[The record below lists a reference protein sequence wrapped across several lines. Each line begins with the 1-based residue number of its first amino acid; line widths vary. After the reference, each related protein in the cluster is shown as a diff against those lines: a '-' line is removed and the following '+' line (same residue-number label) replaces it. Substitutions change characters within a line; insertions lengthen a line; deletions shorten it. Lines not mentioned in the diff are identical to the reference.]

1 MNSTVTPAI
10 DPRTEAWP
18 GDQGVVSP
26 PGYLKH
32 LLRLIGQ
39 DTAARLKT
47 VWHCYTHTQPTSCM
61 TTRQPLV
68 MQRRSLSALIVPEAA
83 SRKLRRG
90 VQRLLALC
98 LNHPTF
104 LFSHTSYRSVF
115 LSFPP
120 ILRSLDQRQPSRFS
134 LPVFAPHIYPA
145 LLVCFGHCEGSRLHH
160 WTHQL
165 PPNLKIAGH
174 PPEQSRCA
182 ADKATGFHHFSVSLG
197 WVHVRHQG
205 PAISAAWSFT
215 CLATLSSPASACHRS
230 EIRRHLCLY
239 HLYRFRH
246 GPNSTR
252 PIRHQET
259 PKCFIV
265 RKAAFS
271 CPN

>member
-134 LPVFAPHIYPA
+134 LPVFAPHIYPT

-165 PPNLKIAGH
+165 SS
-174 PPEQSRCA
+174 QSQDRRSSSRTEPLRCGQS
-182 ADKATGFHHFSVSLG
+182 DRFSPFQREFRLGPCPTPVARYLSGLVSHL
-197 WVHVRHQG
+197 
-205 PAISAAWSFT
+205 SCNSFESRF
-215 CLATLSSPASACHRS
+215 CLPSQRNTSSPLPLQPLSLSPWAEQYEA
-230 EIRRHLCLY
+230 
-239 HLYRFRH
+239 
-246 GPNSTR
+246 GPTSR
-252 PIRHQET
+252 D
-259 PKCFIV
+259 
-265 RKAAFS
+265 A
-271 CPN
+271 